1 MTSLRTNLTVW
12 LLCALSAGTVL
23 LGLSSFYFTL
33 DEMDDV
39 FDEQLRQV
47 ALAASTQHDA
57 GTQLQR
63 KPIAKAAENIV
74 FVTQAWRADGSRE
87 FTSLPEA
94 EIPYSAT
101 EGLATVTTKSGA
113 WRVYTAPSNAGVV
126 QVAENAEA
134 RASLAADAAV
144 MLLIPCALMAIVT
157 ALLLKYALRRG
168 LQPLAAAAGELER
181 RSATSLDPVAEET
194 LPDELRPLVVSIN
207 GLMLRLSGALSQQR
221 KFVAEAA
228 HELRTPLAAL
238 GAQMHLLKRAGS
250 ERERAEA
257 LEDMQRGVDRATH
270 LVAQLLSLSRLEPDG
285 VALQPVPVDLA
296 EMARSVVGD
305 FSARAET
312 AGIDL
317 GAEARSATP
326 INGDQDE
333 IRTLLNNLVDNALR
347 YTPAGGR
354 VDVSVR
360 HDRRKRSA
368 TIEVRDNGPGIEVE
382 ERERVFDR
390 FYRASSAQG
399 PAGRIEGT
407 GLGLAIVKAI
417 ALRHDTDVH
426 LADGLSRADGGA
438 GLTVSVSFAEHFSSG
453 SAS

>member
-1 MTSLRTNLTVW
+1 MTSLRRNLTVW
-12 LLCALSAGTVL
+12 LLCALAASTLL

-47 ALAASTQHDA
+47 ALAASTQRDS
-57 GTQLQR
+57 GKQQQR
-63 KPIAKAAENIV
+63 KPVAKAAENIV

-87 FTSLPEA
+87 FSSLPEA
-94 EIPYSAT
+94 DIPYSAI
-101 EGLATVTTKSGA
+101 EGLATVATKSGE
-113 WRVYTAPSNAGVV
+113 WRVYTVPSNAGVV

-144 MLLIPCALMAIVT
+144 MLLIPCAMMAIVT

-168 LQPLAAAAGELER
+168 LQPLAAAAGELGR

-207 GLMLRLSGALSQQR
+207 ALMLRLSGALSQQR

-238 GAQMHLLKRAGS
+238 GAQLHLLKRASG

-285 VALQPVPVDLA
+285 VALRPMLVDLA
-296 EMARSVVGD
+296 EVARTVVGD
-305 FSARAET
+305 FSAKAET
-312 AGIDL
+312 GGIDL
-317 GAEARSATP
+317 GADAGTAAP
-326 INGDQDE
+326 IRGDRDE
-333 IRTLLNNLVDNALR
+333 IRILLNNLVDNALR
-347 YTPAGGR
+347 YTPPGGR
-354 VDVSVR
+354 VDVSVH
-360 HDRRKRSA
+360 HDQRSA
-368 TIEVRDNGPGIEVE
+368 TLEVRDTGPGIAVA

-390 FYRASSAQG
+390 FYRASSADG

-417 ALRHDTDVH
+417 ALRHDAKVE
-426 LADGLSRADGGA
+426 LANGLPRADGGA
-438 GLTVSVSFAEHFSSG
+438 GLTVSVRFTETRP
-453 SAS
+453 SAVS

>member
-1 MTSLRTNLTVW
+1 
-12 LLCALSAGTVL
+12 
-23 LGLSSFYFTL
+23 
-33 DEMDDV
+33 
-39 FDEQLRQV
+39 
-47 ALAASTQHDA
+47 
-57 GTQLQR
+57 
-63 KPIAKAAENIV
+63 
-74 FVTQAWRADGSRE
+74 
-87 FTSLPEA
+87 
-94 EIPYSAT
+94 
-101 EGLATVTTKSGA
+101 
-113 WRVYTAPSNAGVV
+113 
-126 QVAENAEA
+126 
-134 RASLAADAAV
+134 
-144 MLLIPCALMAIVT
+144 
-157 ALLLKYALRRG
+157 
-168 LQPLAAAAGELER
+168 
-181 RSATSLDPVAEET
+181 
-194 LPDELRPLVVSIN
+194 
-207 GLMLRLSGALSQQR
+207 
-221 KFVAEAA
+221 
-228 HELRTPLAAL
+228 
-238 GAQMHLLKRAGS
+238 
-250 ERERAEA
+250 
-257 LEDMQRGVDRATH
+257 MQRGVDRATH